1 MMTVM
6 TPLTNDDY
14 NNPWKTVIERLGDRN
29 RIKIPSGAVMCT
41 IERMAETRGE
51 ARGRKS
57 MILEFLN
64 YRFGEFSPILTEKM
78 NQLSIAQLESL
89 RESVFGF
96 TTIDELDAWLTE
108 HSEV

>member
-1 MMTVM
+1 MKYVT
-6 TPLTNDDY
+6 
-14 NNPWKTVIERLGDRN
+14 
-29 RIKIPSGAVMCT
+29 T